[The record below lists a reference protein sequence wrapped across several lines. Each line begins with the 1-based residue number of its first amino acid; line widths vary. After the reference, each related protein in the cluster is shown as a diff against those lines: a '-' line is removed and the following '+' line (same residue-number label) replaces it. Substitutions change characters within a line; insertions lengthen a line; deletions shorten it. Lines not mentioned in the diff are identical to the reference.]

1 MDLQIMLNVA
11 LTAGVGI
18 CGWFARELWG
28 AAQELRSDLS
38 RLREELA
45 RDYVSK
51 GDFRDALKD
60 VQRELRDGLQRIYDK
75 LDGKA
80 DK

>member
-1 MDLQIMLNVA
+1 MDLQMALNVA
-11 LTAGVGI
+11 LAAGMGV
-18 CGWFARELWG
+18 CGWFARELWS
-28 AAQELRSDLS
+28 AVKELRSDLS

>member
-1 MDLQIMLNVA
+1 MDLQMMLNVA
-11 LTAGVGI
+11 LAAGMGV
-18 CGWFARELWG
+18 CGWFARELWS

-75 LDGKA
+75 LDGKQ